1 MADLRRIGAGKR
13 LTDVIVH
20 GDIVYF
26 SGYVAESAAG
36 GSVAEQTRDIL
47 AQIDES
53 LAAAGRANDRII
65 EATIWSY
72 DEMNAVWDAWVE
84 PGRAPT
90 RACVEA
96 KLASS
101 DYAVEIRVK
110 AIFQAPRDGPE
121 ARGQSQLDD
130 PTATGA

>member
-53 LAAAGRANDRII
+53 LAEAGTAKDRIT
-65 EATIWSY
+65 EATIWLADIASY

-90 RACVEA
+90 RACVVGR
-96 KLASS
+96 SS
-101 DYAVEIRVK
+101 LRPTTQSRFALRRSFKRLETALKRAGK
-110 AIFQAPRDGPE
+110 AN
-121 ARGQSQLDD
+121 
-130 PTATGA
+130 